1 MRVYGKVGRI
11 VVLSASVGLLAAVTA
26 CNGAKSTG
34 DGDRKTFVF
43 GASEDPKTLD
53 AAYVS
58 DGESFRVI
66 FQVYETL
73 VALKPGTTEVVP
85 SLATDWKVSDDGL
98 SYTFNLAKGVTF
110 HDGEPFNA
118 KAVCYN
124 FDRWYHFKGAQQNGD
139 ISYYWQ
145 TIFGG
150 FATQDNEAAPKTS
163 RYGSCEATEDSVVT
177 LRLKEPSSAL
187 LSGLV
192 LPAFSIASPKAI
204 EQGGTDLAV
213 SGDSIAY
220 TGGFGTKVVAG
231 TGPFKFVSWDRGERL
246 VLAAN
251 ENYREGKPALDE
263 IIFRPIADATARMQ
277 ALQAGEIDA
286 YEGVAAADI
295 QAVKDVGQ
303 VVERPAFNVGYIGMS
318 QKVPLL
324 KNHKIREAIA
334 HAVNRQGLLSA
345 AYPEG
350 AEVANQFLP
359 PSQWGY
365 NKSIKGYEYDPD
377 KAKQLIAESGEKDL
391 KLEFW
396 YPANVSRPYM
406 PNPQAVYESFAADL
420 EKVGFTIVP
429 KTVPWTPD
437 YLQNIQADGK
447 GQLFL
452 LGWSGDYADPDNFV
466 GTFFRETTPQFNLT
480 EPNIQGLLKKALT
493 ETDQAARQK
502 LYEEANQ
509 LIFDYIPG
517 VPFVH
522 NRPLL
527 ALGKN
532 VTGYQPSPVSLE
544 YFKLVKI
551 EG

>member
-1 MRVYGKVGRI
+1 MRVYGRFGRM
-11 VVLSASVGLLAAVTA
+11 VALSATAGLLAAA
-26 CNGAKSTG
+26 AGCSGSDSTE

-43 GASEDPKTLD
+43 GASDDPKTLD
-53 AAYVS
+53 PAYVS

-85 SLATDWKVSDDGL
+85 SLATDWTVSDDGL
-98 SYTFNLAKGVTF
+98 TYTFNLAKGVTF
-110 HDGEPFNA
+110 HDGEAFDA
-118 KAVCYN
+118 TAVCYN
-124 FDRWYHFKGAQQNGD
+124 FDRWYNFKGAQQNGD

-150 FATQDNEAAPKTS
+150 FATRDSDAAPESS
-163 RYGSCEATEDSVVT
+163 RYASCEATEESVAT
-177 LRLKEPSSAL
+177 LRLTQPSSAL

-204 EQGGTDLAV
+204 EEGGTDLTV
-213 SGDSIAY
+213 TGDSIAY
-220 TGGFGTKVVAG
+220 SGGFGTRVVAG
-231 TGPFKFVSWDRGERL
+231 NGPFKFVSWDRGERL
-246 VLAAN
+246 ILDAN
-251 ENYREGKPALDE
+251 ENYREGRPQLDQV
-263 IIFRPIADATARMQ
+263 IFRPIADATARMQ

-295 QAVKDVGQ
+295 EAVKNVGQ
-303 VVERPAFNVGYIGMS
+303 VVERPAFNVGYVGMN

-324 KNHKIREAIA
+324 QNRKIREAIA
-334 HAVNRQGLLSA
+334 YALNREGLLKA

-365 NKSIKGYEYDPD
+365 NSAITGYPYDPER
-377 KAKQLIAESGEKDL
+377 AKQLVAESGEQNL
-391 KLEFW
+391 TVEFW

-420 EKVGFTIVP
+420 EKVGFTVVP

-437 YLQNIQADGK
+437 YLQSIQADGK

-466 GTFFRETTPQFNLT
+466 GTFFRETTAQFNLT
-480 EPNIQGLLKKALT
+480 DPGIQGLLNRALA
-493 ETDQAARQK
+493 ETDQATRQK
-502 LYEEANQ
+502 QYEEVNQ

-532 VTGYQPSPVSLE
+532 VVGYQPSPVSLE
-544 YFKLVKI
+544 YFKIVNI